1 MSSHKTLKGVVLA
14 GGTGSR
20 LHPLTSVTN
29 KHLLPIYDR
38 PMIYYPLQ
46 TLANVGVKEA
56 MLITGGQNAG
66 DFLPLIGDGS
76 RFGFERLQY
85 AYQHE
90 AGGIA
95 QALGLAEA
103 FVGDDDVLV
112 ILGDNIIQGNLR
124 SATNGFSAQSNGS
137 RLVLTEV
144 SNPGSYGVVELDGDR
159 IVGIEEKPS
168 EPKSDLIATGFYFYD
183 SLVFQIVKSLQ
194 PSGRGE
200 LEITDVNN
208 HYIREGNMGY
218 ALLDGFWADGGE
230 SIDSY
235 LEAINLV
242 ATNGANDRADLP
254 E

>member
-1 MSSHKTLKGVVLA
+1 MTSGKKLKGVVLA

-29 KHLLPIYDR
+29 KHLLPVYDR
-38 PMIYYPLQ
+38 PMVYYPLQ
-46 TLANVGVKEA
+46 TLARAGVKEA
-56 MLITGGQNAG
+56 MLVTGGQNAG

-76 RFGFERLQY
+76 SFGFERLQY

-95 QALGLAEA
+95 QALGLAEP

-112 ILGDNIIQGNLR
+112 ILGDNIIEGNLG
-124 SATNGFSAQSNGS
+124 AAAADFADQDQGAK
-137 RLVLTEV
+137 LVLTRVDTPE
-144 SNPGSYGVVELDGDR
+144 SYGVVELDGDR
-159 IVGIEEKPS
+159 IVGIEEKPT
-168 EPKSDLIATGFYFYD
+168 EPKSNLIATGFYFYD
-183 SLVFQIVKSLQ
+183 AAVFRYVKELK

-208 HYIREGNMGY
+208 HYVREGRMTY
-218 ALLDGFWADGGE
+218 TVLDGFWADGGE

-242 ATNGANDRADLP
+242 AARGANDRAPLP
-254 E
+254 

>member
-1 MSSHKTLKGVVLA
+1 MNSGKTLKGVVLA

-29 KHLLPIYDR
+29 KHLLPVYDR
-38 PMIYYPLQ
+38 PMVYYPLQ
-46 TLANVGVKEA
+46 TLAGVGVKEA

-76 RFGFERLQY
+76 KFGFERLQY

-112 ILGDNIIQGNLR
+112 ILGDNIIQGNLT
-124 SATNGFSAQSNGS
+124 AAAAGFAAQPGGA

-144 SNPGSYGVVELDGDR
+144 SNPAAYGVVELDGDR
-159 IVGIEEKPS
+159 IVGIEEKPDT
-168 EPKSDLIATGFYFYD
+168 PKSNLIATGFYFYD
-183 SLVFQIVKSLQ
+183 PSVFQIVKTLQ

-208 HYIREGNMGY
+208 HYVDEGRMTY
-218 ALLDGFWADGGE
+218 AVLDGFWADGGE

-242 ATNGANDRADLP
+242 AFHGANDRAPLP
-254 E
+254 

>member
-1 MSSHKTLKGVVLA
+1 MTSGKKLKGVVLA

-29 KHLLPIYDR
+29 KHLLPVYDR

-46 TLANVGVKEA
+46 TLARASVKEA
-56 MLITGGQNAG
+56 MLVTGGQNAG

-95 QALGLAEA
+95 QALGLAEP

-112 ILGDNIIQGNLR
+112 ILGDNIIEGNLGT
-124 SATNGFSAQSNGS
+124 AAADFAAQDQGA
-137 RLVLTEV
+137 RLVLTQVDTPE
-144 SNPGSYGVVELDGDR
+144 SYGVVELDGDR
-159 IVGIEEKPS
+159 IVGIEEKPT
-168 EPKSDLIATGFYFYD
+168 EPKSNLIATGFYFYD
-183 SLVFQIVKSLQ
+183 AAVFRYVKELK

-208 HYIREGNMGY
+208 HYVREGRMTY
-218 ALLDGFWADGGE
+218 SVLDGFWADGGE

-242 ATNGANDRADLP
+242 AARGANDRSPLP
-254 E
+254 

>member
-1 MSSHKTLKGVVLA
+1 MNSGRTLKGVVLA

-29 KHLLPIYDR
+29 KHLLPVYDR
-38 PMIYYPLQ
+38 PMVYYPLQ
-46 TLANVGVKEA
+46 TLAGVGVKEA

-76 RFGFERLQY
+76 KFGFQRLQY

-124 SATNGFSAQSNGS
+124 AAAAAFASQTGGAK
-137 RLVLTEV
+137 LVLTEV
-144 SNPGSYGVVELDGDR
+144 PNPAAYGVVELDGDR
-159 IVGIEEKPS
+159 IVAIEEKPAN
-168 EPKSDLIATGFYFYD
+168 PKSNLIATGFYFYD
-183 SLVFQIVKSLQ
+183 PAVFQIVKNLR

-208 HYIREGNMGY
+208 HYVRDGSHDLRPPGR
-218 ALLDGFWADGGE
+218 LLG
-230 SIDSY
+230 
-235 LEAINLV
+235 
-242 ATNGANDRADLP
+242 
-254 E
+254 